1 MSLQEIILAEI
12 KRFGSGRRAGVF
24 SLVMDQPIG
33 FSAPYIGQG
42 NFIFYLVYS
51 FIYLLQKGYSN
62 VDKFKRIRS
71 FNLQD
76 IQNLCSQRGMKI
88 YLEPSLWT

>member
-1 MSLQEIILAEI
+1 MR
-12 KRFGSGRRAGVF
+12 RFRRGRRAGVF
-24 SLVMDQPIG
+24 SLVTDQPRG

-42 NFIFYLVYS
+42 NFILYLVYS
-51 FIYLLQKGYSN
+51 FIYLIQKGYSN
-62 VDKFKRIRS
+62 MQKFKRIRS

-88 YLEPSLWT
+88 YLELSL